1 MKLTTVQRE
10 VLDAL
15 FQDWVAPRMEAYRQN
30 PGPLPPERYYLAL
43 MQSLHGP
50 YSLPEIVERAQVG
63 VSHGLL
69 KVLRGTPP
77 FREIAREA
85 ARDFADFVGRRILE
99 TSPRSLIERLVL
111 SELLVILPGFDL
123 AANPILEALK
133 HAMAECEKKPQ
144 NNCFKKLH
152 DLLLTYR
159 DIVRLAHDT
168 TPPEKW
174 PAKEEKLAG
183 VIFPL
188 LDGIDSLIA
197 QSNIEPE
204 MKASIGKL
212 TLSLQFLISY
222 SKVVF

>member
-30 PGPLPPERYYLAL
+30 PGPLPPGRYYLAL

-77 FREIAREA
+77 FREIAKEA
-85 ARDFADFVGRRILE
+85 ARDFAEFVGRRILGA
-99 TSPRSLIERLVL
+99 SSIIERLML

-123 AANPILEALK
+123 VANPIMAALK
-133 HAMAECEKKPQ
+133 HAIGECEKNPA
-144 NNCFKKLH
+144 NNSFKKLH
-152 DLLLTYR
+152 DFLLTLR

-174 PAKEEKLAG
+174 PAREGKLAE
-183 VIFPL
+183 VISPL
-188 LDGIDSLIA
+188 LDGIESLIA

-204 MKASIGKL
+204 MKASIGSL
-212 TLSLQFLISY
+212 SLSLQFLISY

>member
-1 MKLTTVQRE
+1 MKLTTVQVE
-10 VLDAL
+10 ILEAL
-15 FQDWVAPRMEAYRQN
+15 FRDWVAPKMETYRHH

-43 MQSLHGP
+43 MQALHGP

-85 ARDFADFVGRRILE
+85 ARDFAEFVGQRILE
-99 TSPRSLIERLVL
+99 ASNLIERLVL
-111 SELLVILPGFDL
+111 SELIVMLPGFDL
-123 AANPILEALK
+123 AANPILESLK
-133 HAMAECEKKPQ
+133 HGLAVCKENP
-144 NNCFKKLH
+144 NDNSFKRLH
-152 DLLLTYR
+152 NLLLTSR

-174 PAKEEKLAG
+174 PTKEEKLAE
-183 VIFPL
+183 VISPL
-188 LDGIDSLIA
+188 LDGIESLIA

-204 MKASIGKL
+204 MKASIGSL
-212 TLSLQFLISY
+212 ILSLQFLISY

>member
-15 FQDWVAPRMEAYRQN
+15 FQDWAAPRMQAYRQN
-30 PGPLPPERYYLAL
+30 PGPLPPDRYYLAL

-77 FREIAREA
+77 FREVAQEA
-85 ARDFADFVGRRILE
+85 ARDFAEFVARRILE

-111 SELLVILPGFDL
+111 SELIVVLPGFDL
-123 AANPILEALK
+123 VENPAFEALQ
-133 HAMAECEKKPQ
+133 HAAIECGKNPK
-144 NNCFKKLH
+144 NVLFKKLH
-152 DLLLTYR
+152 DLLLTFR

-183 VIFPL
+183 VISPL
-188 LDGIDSLIA
+188 LGCIDSLIA

-204 MKASIGKL
+204 LKEAIGSL
-212 TLSLQFLISY
+212 TLSLQFLTSY

>member
-10 VLDAL
+10 ILESL
-15 FQDWVAPRMEAYRQN
+15 FQDWAAPKLEAYRQN
-30 PGPLPPERYYLAL
+30 PGPLPPGRYYLAL
-43 MQSLHGP
+43 MQALHGP

-69 KVLRGTPP
+69 KVLRGTSP
-77 FREIAREA
+77 FRKVAQEA
-85 ARDFADFVGRRILE
+85 ARDFAVFVARRILE

-111 SELLVILPGFDL
+111 SELAVILPGFDL
-123 AANPILEALK
+123 ADNPILESLK
-133 HAMAECEKKPQ
+133 HGLAVCEENP
-144 NNCFKKLH
+144 NDNSFKRLH
-152 DLLLTYR
+152 NLLLTFR

-174 PAKEEKLAG
+174 PAREGKLAE
-183 VIFPL
+183 VISPL
-188 LDGIDSLIA
+188 LAGIDSLIA

-204 MKASIGKL
+204 LKEAIGSL
-212 TLSLQFLISY
+212 TLSLQFLITY

>member
-10 VLDAL
+10 ILESL
-15 FQDWVAPRMEAYRQN
+15 FRDWAAPKMEAYQQH
-30 PGPLPPERYYLAL
+30 PGPLPPGRYYLAL
-43 MQSLHGP
+43 MQALHGP

-85 ARDFADFVGRRILE
+85 ARDFANFVGWRILE
-99 TSPRSLIERLVL
+99 ASSIIERLVL

-123 AANPILEALK
+123 AGNPIMESLK
-133 HAMAECEKKPQ
+133 HGLAVCEENP
-144 NNCFKKLH
+144 NDNSFKRLH
-152 DLLLTYR
+152 NLLLTFR

-168 TPPEKW
+168 TPPERW
-174 PAKEEKLAG
+174 PAKEGKLAG
-183 VIFPL
+183 AISPL
-188 LDGIDSLIA
+188 LDSIDFLTT
-197 QSNIEPE
+197 QSEVEPE
-204 MKASIGKL
+204 LKEAIGSL
-212 TLSLQFLISY
+212 TLSLQFLTSY